1 MNEKLDSV
9 YLTLFYGEAAMNA
22 HKIYVDFPGLIRMVQ
37 TCESLKMILV
47 ANKVVN
53 LLSAELEEGPQCD
66 TRGSKKEEVV
76 HRIPKDIWDLSW
88 ASGLSFYF

>member
-1 MNEKLDSV
+1 MD
-9 YLTLFYGEAAMNA
+9 AR
-22 HKIYVDFPGLIRMVQ
+22 KIYVDFPGLIRMVQ
-37 TCESLKMILV
+37 TCESIKMISV

-76 HRIPKDIWDLSW
+76 HRIPKDIWDASW